1 MPELTLRDRIIFWIL
16 EKLGL
21 TKEWTKQ
28 EMCERAKLTC
38 SGNCETCA
46 WNWGD

>member
-1 MPELTLRDRIIFWIL
+1 MQELTLRDRIIFWIL

-21 TKEWTKQ
+21 TKQ
-28 EMCERAKLTC
+28 EMCERAILTC

-46 WNWGD
+46 WNWID